1 VPTSRGEAKGMKKI
15 VALFKLMRPQNDA
28 IVALSVLVGATVSGE
43 IGSWAK
49 VLLACASAFF
59 ISAGGNSINDFFDL
73 KIDRINKPDRPL
85 PKGAIS
91 PPWALLFSVALFL
104 LGMALSLWVGGLGI
118 LVAFGASGLL
128 IVYSW
133 LLKKRFLWGNLTV
146 SLVCALAFVYGG
158 LATND
163 FRLSLVPAAFA
174 LVFHLG
180 REVLKDIEDRRGDLA
195 SGASTVPI
203 QLGVNFS
210 LWLCTLV
217 FGFLV
222 ILTLFPYILDIFSWL
237 YLLVAIPGVDLV
249 VIYVIWSMWHD
260 RSRSNLHRLSNLL
273 KADMLVGL
281 AAIYAGKF

>member
-1 VPTSRGEAKGMKKI
+1 MRKI
-15 VALFKLMRPQNDA
+15 LALFKLTRPQNDA
-28 IVALSVLVGATVSGE
+28 IVALSVLVGATVSGQIE
-43 IGSWAK
+43 SWAK
-49 VLLACASAFF
+49 VLLACASAFL

-73 KIDRINKPDRPL
+73 KIDRINKPNRPL
-85 PKGAIS
+85 PKGEIS
-91 PPWALLFSVALFL
+91 RSGAVLFSIALFL
-104 LGMALSLWVGGLGI
+104 SGMVLSLWVGGFGI
-118 LVAFGASGLL
+118 PVAFVAGGLL
-128 IVYSW
+128 IAYSW

-146 SLVCALAFVYGG
+146 SSVCALAFLYGG
-158 LATND
+158 LATDD

-180 REVLKDIEDRRGDLA
+180 REILKDIEDRGGDSS

-222 ILTLFPYILDIFSWL
+222 ILTLFPYVLKIFSWP

-249 VIYVIWSMWHD
+249 LIYVIWSMWHD

-273 KADMLVGL
+273 KVDMLIGL

>member
-1 VPTSRGEAKGMKKI
+1 MKKI

-118 LVAFGASGLL
+118 LVAFGASGL
-128 IVYSW
+128 
-133 LLKKRFLWGNLTV
+133 
-146 SLVCALAFVYGG
+146 LAFVYGG

>member
-1 VPTSRGEAKGMKKI
+1 MRKI
-15 VALFKLMRPQNDA
+15 LALFKLTRPQNDA
-28 IVALSVLVGATVSGE
+28 IVALSVLVGATVSGQIE
-43 IGSWAK
+43 SWAK
-49 VLLACASAFF
+49 VLLACASAFL

-73 KIDRINKPDRPL
+73 EIDQINKPHRPL
-85 PKGAIS
+85 PKGAVS
-91 PPWALLFSVALFL
+91 RSSALMFSIALFL
-104 LGMALSLWVGGLGI
+104 SGTALSLLIGGLG
-118 LVAFGASGLL
+118 LLLAFAASGLL
-128 IVYSW
+128 IAYSW
-133 LLKKRFLWGNLTV
+133 FLKKRFLWGNLTV
-146 SLVCALAFVYGG
+146 SSVCALAFLYGG
-158 LATND
+158 LATDD

-180 REVLKDIEDRRGDLA
+180 REILKDVEDRRGDSS

-203 QLGVNFS
+203 QLGVHFS

-222 ILTLFPYILDIFSWL
+222 ILTLFPYILEIFSWP

-249 VIYVIWSMWHD
+249 LIYVIWSMWHD

-273 KADMLVGL
+273 KVDMLIGL